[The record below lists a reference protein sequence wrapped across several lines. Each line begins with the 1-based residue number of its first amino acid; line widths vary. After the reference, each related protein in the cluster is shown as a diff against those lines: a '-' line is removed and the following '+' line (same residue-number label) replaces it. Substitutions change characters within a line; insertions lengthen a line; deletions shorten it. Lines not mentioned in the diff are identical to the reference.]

1 MTLQKARL
9 YYIRYRFKLQ
19 YDVQYDVPYAADP
32 DRYAGVPDPA
42 LLAQQIFVM

>member
-32 DRYAGVPDPA
+32 DRFAGVPDP
-42 LLAQQIFVM
+42 LLFLLNRFL